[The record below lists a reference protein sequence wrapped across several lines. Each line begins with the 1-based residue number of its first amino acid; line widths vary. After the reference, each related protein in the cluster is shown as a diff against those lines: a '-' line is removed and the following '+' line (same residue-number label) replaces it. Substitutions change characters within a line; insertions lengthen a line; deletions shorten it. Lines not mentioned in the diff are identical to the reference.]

1 MVLSTFSTV
10 SLEDVISER
19 KEGQNPYAFQP
30 IFPRDRSKT
39 LDWMK
44 RAEKSGYKAIFIT
57 VDAPVTANRLRK
69 KRNSLQL
76 PPHLSYPNL
85 SDSSDRSSGGY
96 GHDPSKR
103 WDEVIPWVKANT
115 SLEVWVKGISC
126 PHDVLKA
133 IDYGL
138 DGLVISSHGG
148 RQLDGVAAAID
159 VLAECAP
166 LAKGRIKIGFD
177 SGIRRGA
184 DVFRALALG
193 ADICF
198 LGRIPLWGLAYD
210 GQAGVELAVRIL
222 EEELR
227 NAMAHAG
234 KLVDCIKDAAYN
246 TEPELPGI
254 CADFVF
260 CHVRLASIEERVEN
274 ILTNMPL
281 IDGHNDLPINIRKH
295 YKNHIYGSNFTKPFA
310 DGTLEGDT
318 DLLRLR
324 QGLVGGTFWSVFVPC
339 PKNRIDP
346 SNPKDAPDAAIIR
359 GPDGSTRKSDPLW
372 HGVSPLGKDLI
383 YEMNRIGMIID
394 LAHVSEDTM
403 RDVLGAGKD
412 DWPGSRSPVIFSHS
426 SAQALC
432 THPRNV
438 PDDILLL
445 VKERNSVVM
454 VNFAPDFISCTASDH
469 DGGLPDIDDEHA
481 TLERVADHI
490 MHIVDVAGI
499 DHVGL
504 GSDFDGMP
512 TTVRGLE
519 DVSKFPALIAELL
532 RRGLTDED
540 AVKVAGANVLRVWG
554 EVDRVALEMQAEG
567 AVPMED

>member
-1 MVLSTFSTV
+1 MESSSPTEILTINELRAAASSNLQKDVEEYYNEGAGDMVTMSENETAFDRFKIRPRILCDVSNIDTSTTFLGEKANYIFPSCLAHPDGEAATSRAATQLNIPMVLSTFSTV

-30 IFPRDRSKT
+30 IFPRDRSRT

-69 KRNSLQL
+69 KRKSLQL

-85 SDSSDRSSGGY
+85 SDNSDRSSDKS
-96 GHDPSKR
+96 GHDPGKR

-126 PHDVLKA
+126 PYDVLKA

-227 NAMAHAG
+227 NTMAHAG
-234 KLVDCIKDAAYN
+234 
-246 TEPELPGI
+246 
-254 CADFVF
+254 CASLKEIS
-260 CHVRLASIEERVEN
+260 R
-274 ILTNMPL
+274 T
-281 IDGHNDLPINIRKH
+281 
-295 YKNHIYGSNFTKPFA
+295 
-310 DGTLEGDT
+310 
-318 DLLRLR
+318 
-324 QGLVGGTFWSVFVPC
+324 
-339 PKNRIDP
+339 
-346 SNPKDAPDAAIIR
+346 
-359 GPDGSTRKSDPLW
+359 
-372 HGVSPLGKDLI
+372 
-383 YEMNRIGMIID
+383 
-394 LAHVSEDTM
+394 HVS
-403 RDVLGAGKD
+403 
-412 DWPGSRSPVIFSHS
+412 VI
-426 SAQALC
+426 
-432 THPRNV
+432 
-438 PDDILLL
+438 
-445 VKERNSVVM
+445 
-454 VNFAPDFISCTASDH
+454 
-469 DGGLPDIDDEHA
+469 
-481 TLERVADHI
+481 
-490 MHIVDVAGI
+490 
-499 DHVGL
+499 
-504 GSDFDGMP
+504 
-512 TTVRGLE
+512 
-519 DVSKFPALIAELL
+519 
-532 RRGLTDED
+532 
-540 AVKVAGANVLRVWG
+540 GANGLLCNV
-554 EVDRVALEMQAEG
+554 
-567 AVPMED
+567 

>member
-1 MVLSTFSTV
+1 MESSSPTEILTINELRAAASSNLQKDVEEYYNEGAGDMVTMSENETAFDRFKIRPRILCDVSNIDTSTTFLGEKANYIFPSVSLPIGFAPTCIQCLAHPDGEAATSRAATQLNIPMVLSTFSTV

-30 IFPRDRSKT
+30 IFPRDRSRT

-69 KRNSLQL
+69 KRKSLQL

-85 SDSSDRSSGGY
+85 SDNSDRSSDKS

-126 PHDVLKA
+126 PYDVLKA

-227 NAMAHAG
+227 NTMAHAG
-234 KLVDCIKDAAYN
+234 
-246 TEPELPGI
+246 
-254 CADFVF
+254 CASLKEIS
-260 CHVRLASIEERVEN
+260 R
-274 ILTNMPL
+274 T
-281 IDGHNDLPINIRKH
+281 
-295 YKNHIYGSNFTKPFA
+295 
-310 DGTLEGDT
+310 
-318 DLLRLR
+318 
-324 QGLVGGTFWSVFVPC
+324 
-339 PKNRIDP
+339 
-346 SNPKDAPDAAIIR
+346 
-359 GPDGSTRKSDPLW
+359 
-372 HGVSPLGKDLI
+372 
-383 YEMNRIGMIID
+383 
-394 LAHVSEDTM
+394 HVS
-403 RDVLGAGKD
+403 
-412 DWPGSRSPVIFSHS
+412 VI
-426 SAQALC
+426 
-432 THPRNV
+432 
-438 PDDILLL
+438 
-445 VKERNSVVM
+445 
-454 VNFAPDFISCTASDH
+454 
-469 DGGLPDIDDEHA
+469 
-481 TLERVADHI
+481 
-490 MHIVDVAGI
+490 
-499 DHVGL
+499 
-504 GSDFDGMP
+504 
-512 TTVRGLE
+512 
-519 DVSKFPALIAELL
+519 
-532 RRGLTDED
+532 
-540 AVKVAGANVLRVWG
+540 GANGLLCNV
-554 EVDRVALEMQAEG
+554 
-567 AVPMED
+567 